1 MEPLHHLSSDTTDQP
16 TENSISAETHK
27 RLFQRGLKWL
37 GAGMFL
43 LVAGAGINF
52 LMFNADTSFTTVMYT
67 VTSVGGIL
75 VLKGIVDI
83 FGF

>member
-1 MEPLHHLSSDTTDQP
+1 MEPLHQFNPDTSDQVS
-16 TENSISAETHK
+16 ENAISAETHK

-43 LVAGAGINF
+43 LAAGAGINF
-52 LMFNADTSFTTVMYT
+52 LLFSSDTSFTTVMYT
-67 VTSVGGIL
+67 VTSVGGIM
-75 VLKGIVDI
+75 VLKGVADI